1 MSCTSPLSTGCASLL
16 RRPGYLSHPQVA
28 GREGLRD
35 YLVSAVAASC
45 RLHAQSCTICHA
57 EVVLTFTCTACCS
70 YCANVGQEGEDFEA
84 VRTKALNAGA
94 SKVFIEDLR
103 EEFVKEYVF
112 EAVKANA
119 IYESR
124 YMLGTSIARPCIAK
138 RQVEIAQREGAKYVA
153 HGATG
158 KGNDQVI
165 TCCNI
170 ALLKLV
176 DCSVVR
182 FIVASMSRVFGEPCV
197 SCASTTQHKTRA
209 SIIRYHY
216 SLIALAMNIYAT
228 YCNCARRCGLRCAH
242 RHWMLASSLLHLGVT
257 LASLSSSR
265 AALTCWPTLASTTYL
280 SALHQRYPQCI
291 CMHVYI
297 AVLLAGAPLQTC
309 IHNSDGSRSASQCAL
324 A

>member
-1 MSCTSPLSTGCASLL
+1 VVWLTATSCTFNHALVLQLCSPLHECA
-16 RRPGYLSHPQVA
+16 
-28 GREGLRD
+28 
-35 YLVSAVAASC
+35 
-45 RLHAQSCTICHA
+45 
-57 EVVLTFTCTACCS
+57 ACCS

-165 TCCNI
+165 I
-170 ALLKLV
+170 HM
-176 DCSVVR
+176 
-182 FIVASMSRVFGEPCV
+182 F
-197 SCASTTQHKTRA
+197 
-209 SIIRYHY
+209 
-216 SLIALAMNIYAT
+216 
-228 YCNCARRCGLRCAH
+228 
-242 RHWMLASSLLHLGVT
+242 
-257 LASLSSSR
+257 
-265 AALTCWPTLASTTYL
+265 
-280 SALHQRYPQCI
+280 
-291 CMHVYI
+291 
-297 AVLLAGAPLQTC
+297 TC
-309 IHNSDGSRSASQCAL
+309 IL
-324 A
+324 L